1 MLADICL
8 NWDKIQNW
16 YTALSDDEKDD
27 IINYFDELFDNLG
40 MTLLGIDAR
49 FADLQDL
56 INSFEEELQFKFVTH
71 FKNALQTKMKD
82 VQFKR

>member
-1 MLADICL
+1 
-8 NWDKIQNW
+8 
-16 YTALSDDEKDD
+16 
-27 IINYFDELFDNLG
+27 
-40 MTLLGIDAR
+40 MTLLGMDAR

-82 VQFKR
+82 V

>member
-56 INSFEEELQFKFVTH
+56 INSFEEEL
-71 FKNALQTKMKD
+71 
-82 VQFKR
+82 

>member
-82 VQFKR
+82 V